1 MGGLAYVMLVACITL
16 DERYSEESMRT
27 LDFAKKLMNIKVDK
41 IQRNETQLG
50 GYDPLKV
57 LALEARVTVLEGVKT
72 NLENLIVD

>member
-1 MGGLAYVMLVACITL
+1 MLVACITL
-16 DERYSEESMRT
+16 EERYSEESMRT

>member
-16 DERYSEESMRT
+16 EERYSEESMRT

>member
-1 MGGLAYVMLVACITL
+1 MLVACITL